1 MRIKKIAKKT
11 GKLLLVKKIVVNLHS
26 QFANES
32 AEVDSVAQLV
42 EQLTLNQWVE
52 GSSPSGVTKSLLS
65 KGGFF
70 ISPTPPTQKKLTPIL

>member
-26 QFANES
+26 QLTNES

-52 GSSPSGVTKSLLS
+52 GSSPSGVTQRKC
-65 KGGFF
+65 
-70 ISPTPPTQKKLTPIL
+70 

>member
-1 MRIKKIAKKT
+1 M
-11 GKLLLVKKIVVNLHS
+11 LVKKIVVNLHS

-52 GSSPSGVTKSLLS
+52 GSSPSGVTTARGCVKLREFNDVGTSLCDV
-65 KGGFF
+65 KPENQRFG
-70 ISPTPPTQKKLTPIL
+70 